1 MKVRWTGKASS
12 DLVILTE
19 FLSPKSRRA
28 AARVVQMLH
37 AAPSRLRDQPR
48 IGEQIENAGPREIRR
63 LLIGDYEMHYEV
75 RSDEIWIARIFHT
88 LEDR

>member
-1 MKVRWTGKASS
+1 MKVRWTSKAFA
-12 DLVILTE
+12 DLARLAE
-19 FLSPKSRRA
+19 FLRPESRRA

-48 IGEQIENAGPREIRR
+48 IGEQIEHAGPREIRR
-63 LLIGDYEMHYEV
+63 LLIGDYEVHYEV
-75 RSDEIWIARIFHT
+75 RPDEIWIARIFHT